1 MTFAK
6 RLGAVALAAATL
18 ALAVPVAATA
28 AGQHRTPEAQQSHKP
43 EPKKAAPKK
52 TKKVQ
57 VCKLERNK
65 HGKKVKVCRW
75 VRR

>member
-6 RLGAVALAAATL
+6 RLGAVAMAAATL
-18 ALAVPVAATA
+18 ALAVPVAAAA
-28 AGQHRTPEAQQSHKP
+28 AGQHRTPEAQQTHKP
-43 EPKKAAPKK
+43 QPKKVQKK
-52 TKKVQ
+52 AKKVQ